1 MKNSARGL
9 IGFSLIGTLIS
20 LGACR
25 PASNTP
31 TAISDDNILKLLY
44 WQAPTILNP
53 HLSNGFKDAEASR
66 ITLEPL
72 ASFDAVGN
80 LRPFLAV
87 EIPSVENGGVASDG
101 TSVTWTLRSDVLWSD
116 GTPFT
121 AEDVVFTYGLLSNPN
136 VGSTT
141 AGVYATI
148 DSVEAVSPTEVK
160 ITFKEPNPAWSSVF
174 TGTTGMILPA
184 HAFEDFNGANVRSA
198 PANLQPIGTG
208 PYQVITFKP
217 GDVVVYEPN
226 PHYRDSVSFERVE
239 LKGGG
244 DAASA
249 ARAVMQTGDADFA
262 YNIQVEAPI
271 LKQLE
276 TGGQGQFVSSFGS
289 QVERILFNFT
299 DPNQVAASGE
309 RSNIEFPHPFFTD
322 AKVRQAFSLAID
334 RDTIAKQ
341 LYGPAGQ
348 GTVNFLVSPEV
359 YRSPNTSYAFDLGQ
373 ANQLLDE
380 TGWMDS
386 NGDGTR
392 DRNGTEMQVL
402 FVTSVNP
409 VRQKTQEIIKQNLA
423 AIGIGTELRS
433 LDPAVYFAGDP
444 ASEDTVEHFYA
455 DLQMFAT
462 GNTNPDPGAYLR
474 TYICDEAS
482 QKANNWSGRNYS
494 RYCNPQ
500 YDALWQQST
509 TELDPAKRAEL
520 LIQMNDI
527 LIEDYA
533 VLPIVHRANIDA
545 VSNRL
550 TGIDVTPWDLHTWN
564 IGEWQRP

>member
-1 MKNSARGL
+1 MKCSTRRLLSSCFISAL
-9 IGFSLIGTLIS
+9 IG

-25 PASNTP
+25 PAADPTSNDGT
-31 TAISDDNILKLLY
+31 LRLLY

-53 HLSNGFKDAEASR
+53 HLSNGLKDFEASR

-72 ASFDAVGN
+72 ASFDEAGN
-80 LRPFLAV
+80 LRPFLAA

-101 TSVTWTLRSDVLWSD
+101 TAVTWQLRSDVLWSD

-121 AEDVVFTYGLLSNPN
+121 AEDVVFTHTLLTNPN

-141 AGVYATI
+141 AGAYETI
-148 DSVEAVSPTEVK
+148 ESVEALSPTEVK
-160 ITFKEPNPAWSSVF
+160 ITFKEPNPAWSLVF

-184 HAFEDFNGANVRSA
+184 HAFEDYNGTNIRSA

-208 PYQVITFKP
+208 PYQVTTFRS

-226 PHYRDSVSFERVE
+226 PHYREPVGFERIE

-244 DAASA
+244 DATSA

-262 YNIQVEAPI
+262 YNIQVEAPV
-271 LKQLE
+271 LQQLE
-276 TGGQGQFVSSFGS
+276 SGGQGQFVTSFGS
-289 QVERILFNFT
+289 QVERIIFNFT
-299 DPNQVAASGE
+299 DPNQTASSGE
-309 RSNIEFPHPFFTD
+309 RSSIEFPHPFFND
-322 AKVRQAFSLAID
+322 INVRQAFSLAID
-334 RDTIAKQ
+334 RDTIAEQ

-348 GTVNFLVSPEV
+348 GTVNFLVSPEI
-359 YRSPNTSYAFDLGQ
+359 YRSPNTSYVFELDQ
-373 ANQLLDE
+373 ANQLLDDA
-380 TGWMDS
+380 GWVDS

-392 DRNGTEMQVL
+392 DRNGTEMQIL
-402 FVTSVNP
+402 FITSVNP

-433 LDPAVYFAGDP
+433 LDPAVYFSGDP
-444 ASEDTVEHFYA
+444 ASEDTVGRFYA

-462 GNTNPDPGAYLR
+462 GNTNPDPSAYLK
-474 TYICDEAS
+474 TYTCDEIS
-482 QKANNWSGRNYS
+482 QQANNWSGPNYS
-494 RYCNPQ
+494 RYCNPD

-509 TELDPAKRAEL
+509 TELDSDNRTEL
-520 LIQMNDI
+520 LIQMNDL
-527 LIEDYA
+527 LINDYA
-533 VLPIVHRANIDA
+533 VLPIVHRADIDA

-550 TGIDVTPWDLHTWN
+550 TGIDLTPWDLHTWN
-564 IGEWQRP
+564 IGEWERP

>member
-1 MKNSARGL
+1 MASCLVSA
-9 IGFSLIGTLIS
+9 LIS

-25 PASNTP
+25 PASDTPNTS
-31 TAISDDNILKLLY
+31 ASGDDSTLKLLY

-53 HLSNGFKDAEASR
+53 HLSNGFKDSEASR

-72 ASFDAVGN
+72 ASFDAAGE
-80 LRPFLAV
+80 LQPFLAAD
-87 EIPSVENGGVASDG
+87 IPSIENGGVASDG
-101 TSVTWTLRSDVLWSD
+101 TAVTWTLRSDVLWSD

-121 AEDVVFTYGLLSNPN
+121 AEDVVFTHQLLINPD

-141 AGVYATI
+141 AGNYETI
-148 DSVEAVSPTEVK
+148 ASVEALDSTTVK
-160 ITFKEPNPAWSSVF
+160 ITFKQPNPAWSLVF

-184 HAFEDFNGANVRSA
+184 HAFQEFNGANVRSA

-208 PYQVITFKP
+208 PYRVATFKP

-226 PHYRDSVSFERVE
+226 PHYREPLAFERIE

-262 YNIQVEAPI
+262 YNIQVEAPV

-276 TGGQGQFVSSFGS
+276 TGGQGQFVTSYGSS
-289 QVERILFNFT
+289 VERILFNFT
-299 DPNQVAASGE
+299 DPNQTADRGE
-309 RSNIEFPHPFFTD
+309 RSSIEFPHPFFTD
-322 AKVRQAFSLAID
+322 IRVREAFSLAID
-334 RDTIAKQ
+334 RDIIADQ

-348 GTVNFLVSPEV
+348 GTTNFLVSPEI
-359 YRSPNTSYAFDLGQ
+359 YRSTNTSYRFNLDQ
-373 ANQLLDE
+373 ANQLLDQA
-380 TGWMDS
+380 GWADS
-386 NGDGTR
+386 NGNGTR
-392 DRNGTEMQVL
+392 DRNGIEMQIL

-423 AIGIGTELRS
+423 SIGVGTELRS
-433 LDPAVYFAGDP
+433 LDPAVYFSGDP

-462 GNTNPDPGAYLR
+462 GNTNPDPGSYLK
-474 TYICDEAS
+474 TYTCDELS
-482 QKANNWSGRNYS
+482 QKANSWSGQNYS
-494 RYCNPQ
+494 RYCNPD

-509 TELDPAKRAEL
+509 TELDPAKRADL

-527 LIEDYA
+527 LVEDYA
-533 VLPIVHRANIDA
+533 VLPIVHRADIDA
-545 VSNRL
+545 VSNRI
-550 TGIDVTPWDLHTWN
+550 TGIDLTPWDLHTWN
-564 IGEWQRP
+564 IGEWKRP

>member
-1 MKNSARGL
+1 MKRSARWL
-9 IGFSLIGTLIS
+9 IGFCLIGSLIS
-20 LGACR
+20 ACR
-25 PASNTP
+25 STP
-31 TAISDDNILKLLY
+31 DSPQTSDSTLKLLY

-72 ASFDAVGN
+72 ASFDAAGN
-80 LRPFLAV
+80 LIPFLAA

-101 TSVTWTLRSDVLWSD
+101 TAVTWQLRADVLWSD

-121 AEDVVFTYGLLSNPN
+121 AEDVVFTHKLLSNPD

-141 AGVYATI
+141 AGTYDVI
-148 DSVEAVSPTEVK
+148 QSVEALDPTTVK
-160 ITFKEPNPAWSSVF
+160 ITFKEPNPAWSLVF

-184 HAFEDFNGANVRSA
+184 HAFKDFNGANVRSA

-226 PHYRDSVSFERVE
+226 PHYREPLAFERIE

-249 ARAVMQTGDADFA
+249 ARAVLQTGDADFA
-262 YNIQVEAPI
+262 YNIQVEAPV

-276 TGGQGQFVSSFGS
+276 SAGQGKFVTSFGS

-299 DPNQVAASGE
+299 DPNQTAASGE
-309 RSNIEFPHPFFTD
+309 RSSVEFPHPFFSD
-322 AKVRQAFSLAID
+322 SRVRQAVSLAID
-334 RDTIAKQ
+334 RDTIAEQ
-341 LYGPAGQ
+341 LYGPAGR
-348 GTVNFLVSPEV
+348 GTVNFLVSPEI
-359 YRSPNTSYAFDLGQ
+359 YRSDNTSYRFDLDQ

-380 TGWMDS
+380 AGWVDS
-386 NGDGTR
+386 NGDGMR
-392 DRNGTEMQVL
+392 DRNGTEMQIL

-423 AIGIGTELRS
+423 AIGVGTELRS
-433 LDPAVYFAGDP
+433 LDPAVYFSGDP
-444 ASEDTVEHFYA
+444 ASEATVEHFYA

-462 GNTNPDPGAYLR
+462 GNTNPDPGAYLK
-474 TYICDEAS
+474 TYTCDQAS
-482 QKANNWSGRNYS
+482 QKENNWSGQNYS
-494 RYCNPQ
+494 RYCNPD
-500 YDALWQQST
+500 YDKLWQQST
-509 TELDPAKRAEL
+509 TELDMNNRAEL

-533 VLPIVHRANIDA
+533 VLPIVHRADIDA
-545 VSNRL
+545 VSDRII
-550 TGIDVTPWDLHTWN
+550 GINLTPWDLHTWN
-564 IGEWQRP
+564 IAEWKRP